1 MAGQIGDLL
10 LRPESFFA
18 GRAGEP
24 ESLKVPAVIAI
35 TGAIISA
42 AAAYLTLGITMELF
56 GNVPE
61 MAGMKPILVIVGVVI
76 AFFTFLVLWG
86 LIVPGVFYLIS
97 MAFSGTG
104 AFKRTILFSLYGLVP
119 IIIGSFLSLLVSLY
133 YIPMIQVPTLTAIQD
148 PAAIEAAMQQLM
160 QDTAFRELRLIS
172 AVLSGIFLLWSANLW
187 IFGLKHARSLTL
199 KQAAITVLIPV
210 AAYIVFLMYTA
221 MSGIPGLGGI

>member
-1 MAGQIGDLL
+1 
-10 LRPESFFA
+10 
-18 GRAGEP
+18 
-24 ESLKVPAVIAI
+24 VPALIAI

-42 AAAYLTLGITMELF
+42 ATAGLTSGITIKLF

-61 MAGMKPILVIVGVVI
+61 MASMAPALGIFGAVV
-76 AFFTFLVLWG
+76 AFFTFLVLWV
-86 LIVPGVFYLIS
+86 LIIPGIFYLIS

-104 AFKRTILFSLYGLVP
+104 TFKKTILFSGYGLVP
-119 IIIGSFLSLLVSLY
+119 VIIGSIITLFVSFY
-133 YIPMIQVPTLTAIQD
+133 YIPLIQVPTLTSLQN